1 MMTGGRIVHHLKRRL
16 PDKKT
21 TVVLGGY
28 MAVGTRG
35 RRIQDGAE
43 TIRMHG
49 EEVPVNAAVEKVPGL
64 SGHADRAGLLRWLQ
78 DMPNPRK
85 VFLTHGEPDSAEAFA
100 DELAG
105 SREWDVHVPDL
116 GETHELA

>member
-1 MMTGGRIVHHLKRRL
+1 
-16 PDKKT
+16 
-21 TVVLGGY
+21 
-28 MAVGTRG
+28 
-35 RRIQDGAE
+35 
-43 TIRMHG
+43 MHG

-78 DMPNPRK
+78 DMPSPRR

-105 SREWDVHVPDL
+105 SREWDVHVPAL